1 MKQLS
6 GPRGEELCAI
16 IKSLSEKYGFD
27 YSEAITHIGEFSKL
41 QKEEKENKQL
51 KFKLPFCNQ
60 EITGFCTAIRPN
72 GGLYTQCMNVP
83 PGTDKY
89 CKTCFKNVQDQVP
102 QHGDI
107 SNRIDNPDW
116 LNDKG
121 KKAVRYSKIMNK
133 IKLNDQP
140 VTRVDVEKEAAR
152 FGLTIPE
159 TEFELEKSRKGR
171 PPKANS
177 PKKDEPA
184 KKRGRPKKVKP
195 IANNTNGEETGED
208 LIAKLVAE
216 AQLNADETS
225 SEDGSQK
232 ESQEEEASTKEAL
245 ESPLDK
251 SMDKV
256 PNSITSTPESHT
268 QKLQKKHKPRKTKEE
283 KDAEKIAAKAAKDAE
298 KAAAK
303 AANDAEKV
311 AAKAAAKAAKDAEKA
326 AAKAAKDAEK
336 AAAKEAKDAEK
347 AAAKEAKDAEKNAVK
362 EVDELAEEK
371 YNQTPSSPAEEHKG
385 SPAEE
390 HTLSPAEKHKGSP
403 VQEHKGSPVEEHTV
417 SPVEEHKGS
426 YNNESDDEE
435 ETEVESFE
443 YNGKKY
449 LRDGENTVYDSE
461 NHDAVGTWDGE
472 KVEFYEE

>member
-1 MKQLS
+1 MQNLS
-6 GPRGEELCAI
+6 GPRGEELCAM
-16 IKSLSEKYGFD
+16 IKSLSVKYGFD
-27 YSEAITHIGEFSKL
+27 YSEAISHIGEISKL
-41 QKEEKENKQL
+41 EKEEKEKKQL

-83 PGTDKY
+83 GGADKY
-89 CKTCFKNVQDQVP
+89 CKTCFKNVQDEVP

-116 LNDKG
+116 VNDKG
-121 KKAVRYSKIMNK
+121 KKPVRYSKIMNK
-133 IKLNDQP
+133 IKMNDEP
-140 VTRVDVEKEAAR
+140 VTRGDVEKEAAR

-195 IANNTNGEETGED
+195 MANNTNGEETGED

-225 SEDGSQK
+225 SEDESQK

-283 KDAEKIAAKAAKDAE
+283 KDAEKIE
-298 KAAAK
+298 
-303 AANDAEKV
+303 
-311 AAKAAAKAAKDAEKA
+311 AKAAKDAEKA

-336 AAAKEAKDAEK
+336 AAAKAAAKAAKDAEKAAAKAAKDAEK

-385 SPAEE
+385 S
-390 HTLSPAEKHKGSP
+390 
-403 VQEHKGSPVEEHTV
+403 
-417 SPVEEHKGS
+417 

-435 ETEVESFE
+435 ETEAVSFE

-449 LRDGENTVYDSE
+449 LRDGDNTVYDSE
-461 NHDAVGTWDGE
+461 THDAVGTWDGE
-472 KVEFYEE
+472 NVEFYEE

>member
-6 GPRGEELCAI
+6 GPRGEELCAM
-16 IKSLSEKYGFD
+16 IKSLSVKYAFD
-27 YSEAITHIGEFSKL
+27 YSDAISHIGEISRL
-41 QKEEKENKQL
+41 EKEEKEKKQL
-51 KFKLPFCNQ
+51 KFKLPFSNQ
-60 EITGFCTAIRPN
+60 EIPGFCTAIRPN

-83 PGTDKY
+83 GGADKY
-89 CKTCFKNVQDQVP
+89 CKTCFKNVHDEVP

-116 LNDKG
+116 VNDKG
-121 KKAVRYSKIMNK
+121 KKPLRYSKIMNK
-133 IKLNDQP
+133 IKMNDEP

-159 TEFELEKSRKGR
+159 TEFEVEKSRKGR
-171 PPKANS
+171 PPKANVS
-177 PKKDEPA
+177 KKDEPA

-195 IANNTNGEETGED
+195 MASNTHGETGED
-208 LIAKLVAE
+208 LIASLVAQ

-225 SEDGSQK
+225 SEDESQK

-256 PNSITSTPESHT
+256 PNSITSTPESHN

-303 AANDAEKV
+303 AAKDAEKT

-336 AAAKEAKDAEK
+336 AAAKDAEK
-347 AAAKEAKDAEKNAVK
+347 AAAKAAKDAEKNAVK

-371 YNQTPSSPAEEHKG
+371 YNQPPPSPVEEHKG
-385 SPAEE
+385 SPVE
-390 HTLSPAEKHKGSP
+390 
-403 VQEHKGSPVEEHTV
+403 EHKGSPVEEHTV

-449 LRDGENTVYDSE
+449 LRDGDNTVYDSE
-461 NHDAVGTWDGE
+461 THDAVGTWDGE

>member
-1 MKQLS
+1 MKSTMMKSTMKQLS
-6 GPRGEELCAI
+6 GPRGEELCAM
-16 IKSLSEKYGFD
+16 IKSLSVKYAFD
-27 YSEAITHIGEFSKL
+27 YSEAISHIGEISKL
-41 QKEEKENKQL
+41 EKEEKEKKQL

-83 PGTDKY
+83 GGADKY
-89 CKTCFKNVQDQVP
+89 CKTCFKNVQDEVP

-140 VTRVDVEKEAAR
+140 VTRGDVEKEAAR

-195 IANNTNGEETGED
+195 MANNTNGEETGED

-225 SEDGSQK
+225 SEDESQK
-232 ESQEEEASTKEAL
+232 ESQEEEEAATKEAL

-283 KDAEKIAAKAAKDAE
+283 KDAEKIEAKA
-298 KAAAK
+298 
-303 AANDAEKV
+303 
-311 AAKAAAKAAKDAEKA
+311 
-326 AAKAAKDAEK
+326 
-336 AAAKEAKDAEK
+336 AKDAEK

-371 YNQTPSSPAEEHKG
+371 YNQTPSSPAEEHTV
-385 SPAEE
+385 SP
-390 HTLSPAEKHKGSP
+390 
-403 VQEHKGSPVEEHTV
+403 EEHTV
-417 SPVEEHKGS
+417 SPAEEHKGS

-435 ETEVESFE
+435 ETEVASFE

-449 LRDGENTVYDSE
+449 LRDGDNTVYDSE
-461 NHDAVGTWDGE
+461 THDAVGTWDGE